1 MTMNTDRLVAHPV
14 TGEAFDADRAAHEWA
29 TLTRQIL
36 EAQEELAVLV
46 KARDAVE
53 PLVRAAADEYGRLD
67 AGDTYVVLAP
77 PARRPAQRVNGE
89 AAERYAEELLG
100 LGLGRMG
107 FRPPTASELR
117 AAAPRVIAAGLPF
130 DQMLPDPPVRVELTT
145 APKGH

>member
-1 MTMNTDRLVAHPV
+1 MTTDTRLVPHPV
-14 TGEAFDADRAAHEWA
+14 TGEAFDADRVAREWA

-46 KARDAVE
+46 KARDAIE
-53 PLVRAAADEYGRLD
+53 PLARAAAEQYGRLD

-77 PARRPAQRVNGE
+77 PARRPAQRVNSE
-89 AAERYAEELLG
+89 VAERYAEELLG

-107 FRPPTASELR
+107 FRSPTASELR

-145 APKGH
+145 APKGR